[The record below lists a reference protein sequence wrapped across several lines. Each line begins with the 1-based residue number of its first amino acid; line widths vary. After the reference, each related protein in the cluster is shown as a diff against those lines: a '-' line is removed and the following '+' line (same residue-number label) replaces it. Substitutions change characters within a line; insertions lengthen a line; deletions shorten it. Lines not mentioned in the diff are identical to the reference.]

1 MRPMAAHAV
10 TLRLPPPLYDHFQS
24 RAERAHRSLE
34 AELLEAVAT
43 VAADEEGLSH
53 DVAEAIRDLEL
64 LSDEELWRAAR
75 NRLPDETRSQLEA
88 LNSKQQREDLSPSER
103 EMLEQLVHQYDQAIL
118 LRAEAARLLK
128 ERGHEVSTLLT
139 AR

>member
-1 MRPMAAHAV
+1 MAAHAV
-10 TLRLPPPLYDHFQS
+10 TLRLPPPLFDHFQN

-53 DVAEAIRDLEL
+53 NAAEAIRDLGL

-75 NRLPDETRSQLEA
+75 NQLSAETRAQLEA
-88 LNSKQQREDLSPSER
+88 LNSKQQREELSPGER
-103 EMLEQLVHQYDQAIL
+103 ETLEQLVHQYDQAVL

-128 ERGHEVSTLLT
+128 ERGHEVSKLLT
-139 AR
+139 AQ